1 MEKKI
6 KILPFRFVQQI
17 PGGGLWVLPSAGVGA
32 ALLPPHGSDH
42 RVLAGRHQV
51 FPPRVLHLRPDRSLG
66 REGELPTES
75 PTPPGMLRFA
85 FFWLPLRSTLPK
97 FSYLPTPILFLYW
110 SSVCFNVFSIIV
122 DFIWLC
128 MAGAICTVCMYVL
141 MKCKHHL

>member
-1 MEKKI
+1 MGKK
-6 KILPFRFVQQI
+6 KNFAFQVCSADTRRRTMSPSLCRSRCRSSASPWER
-17 PGGGLWVLPSAGVGA
+17 PSSAG
-32 ALLPPHGSDH
+32 
-42 RVLAGRHQV
+42 R
-51 FPPRVLHLRPDRSLG
+51 
-66 REGELPTES
+66 
-75 PTPPGMLRFA
+75 PTPSIPSPCSPPSSWPEPRERRWASDGITPSPGMLRFA